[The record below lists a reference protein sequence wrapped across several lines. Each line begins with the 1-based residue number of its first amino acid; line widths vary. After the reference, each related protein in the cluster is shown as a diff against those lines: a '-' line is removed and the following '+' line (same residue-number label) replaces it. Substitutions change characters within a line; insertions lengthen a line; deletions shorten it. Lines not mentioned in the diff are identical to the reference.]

1 MSEKWGRWLILLEF
15 VEVGIE
21 VKMVKNVRCGD
32 VWEMYVTCMGRV
44 GGTHD
49 HDFKNSSYS

>member
-1 MSEKWGRWLILLEF
+1 MFWF

-21 VKMVKNVRCGD
+21 VKVVKNVLVYG
-32 VWEMYVTCMGRV
+32 VWKMYVTCMGRVGGRV

-49 HDFKNSSYS
+49 HDFKNRNDS